1 VRFSAQKT
9 RKLNPQPHLVT
20 RTKGLAGKLENTEE
34 EDLSLNQE
42 ENNIQ
47 DATVEKNEN
56 MKETRSSPPPA
67 IPTKNRFEVLQPQ
80 ETSLSQRQDHQ
91 TINYNKRTKNTKY
104 DRGKHKKKRTKKCET
119 KQASRLR
126 PWWEHIRDKT
136 KDIRINIL
144 PVPPR
149 KLTISQIKRPTPIDK
164 VTEGSSTTWTAHQP
178 PYRGTNGRP
187 LTCKR

>member
-1 VRFSAQKT
+1 VRLSAQKT
-9 RKLNPQPHLVT
+9 RKLNPQPNLVT
-20 RTKGLAGKLENTEE
+20 KTKGLAGKLENTEE

-67 IPTKNRFEVLQPQ
+67 IPTKNRFKVLQPQ

-104 DRGKHKKKRTKKCET
+104 DRGKHKKKGRRNAKQS
-119 KQASRLR
+119 KQADYVPGGNITHPRQNKG
-126 PWWEHIRDKT
+126 HTDKHPPT
-136 KDIRINIL
+136 EEADNI
-144 PVPPR
+144 
-149 KLTISQIKRPTPIDK
+149 S
-164 VTEGSSTTWTAHQP
+164 
-178 PYRGTNGRP
+178 N
-187 LTCKR
+187 